1 MPTVALDRI
10 KVGLNRRPLK
20 EKKVAELMESIEA
33 NGLLNPITID
43 REHNLIAGLHRLTAC
58 KLLGLDRIECKV
70 LACENSN
77 QARLAEIDE
86 NLIRSELDVLER
98 AQLWLERDRLLEEMG
113 LRAQPG
119 DNQHTQKSPQG
130 GGETNSPPPKTTFEL
145 AQEVGYTKRTYQQ
158 GKQIARS
165 IAPEVQVLIKG
176 NPLAKSTT
184 TLLKIAR
191 IGSVERQKA
200 EAAERAALEAE
211 AKQQP
216 EEAKRQAQLA
226 ARAREKQTQ
235 LQLAAFQESIAQR
248 EAKQVAKKSAKLA
261 SQNEARASA
270 QSPVPQDSAS
280 PVAPPQVRLGE
291 EWMLNQH
298 LVYCGD
304 TASADFINRL
314 PSDAALALAV
324 PSATWDHDYLIN
336 EARVVAVL
344 HSEGNIHEFCR
355 RHRMPF
361 QFELILGNLYLAVFS
376 RQPLAKPTQPITVE
390 GLEGIVAY
398 LVSAYTHPGN
408 FTIAPFLGQGEVLMA
423 CEKMGRICFAG
434 DPNPK
439 SVIRAMARW
448 QAWTGKSAQ
457 RMSES

>member
-20 EKKVAELMESIEA
+20 EKKVVELMESIEA

-43 REHNLIAGLHRLTAC
+43 QEDNLIAGLHRLTAC
-58 KLLGLDRIECKV
+58 KLLGLECIECKV
-70 LACENSN
+70 LACDDPN

-98 AQLWLERDRLLEEMG
+98 AQLWLERDRLLEELG

-119 DNQHTQKSPQG
+119 DNQYTQKDPQA

-176 NPLAKSTT
+176 TPLAKSTT

-191 IGSVERQKA
+191 AGSAERQKA
-200 EAAERAALEAE
+200 EAAEQAAQEAK

-216 EEAKRQAQLA
+216 EEMKRQTELA
-226 ARAREKQTQ
+226 TQAREKQKQ
-235 LQLAAFQESIAQR
+235 LQLVALRKSVAQK
-248 EAKQVAKKSAKLA
+248 EAKQGARKSAKLA
-261 SQNEARASA
+261 SQNGARASA

-280 PVAPPQVRLGE
+280 TIAPPRVRFGE

-298 LVYCGD
+298 LIYCGD

-314 PSDAALALAV
+314 PSDAALALV
-324 PSATWDHDYLIN
+324 IPSATWNHDYLID

-361 QFELILGNLYLAVFS
+361 RFELMLGNLYLAVFS
-376 RQPLAKPTQPITVE
+376 RQPLAKPLEPIGVE

-434 DPNPK
+434 DPNPE
-439 SVIRAMARW
+439 SVTRAMARW
-448 QAWTGKSAQ
+448 QAWTGKSAECT
-457 RMSES
+457 S